1 MIFNIFFIY
10 IHRKLWFTI
19 YVYTICLQKNDNYI
33 QNIIHATYLLCL
45 TISLNSLSLNDAL
58 GIYSLS

>member
-1 MIFNIFFIY
+1 MYIQFAYKRMIIY
-10 IHRKLWFTI
+10 F
-19 YVYTICLQKNDNYI
+19 

-58 GIYSLS
+58 GIY